1 MQLLLQVKFFLNF
14 TEFIYNNLNTYEYLI
29 NDNILSGVYT
39 LKGSSTTNLMNHLK
53 NNHPN
58 KLNGNEGRGTLDSYV
73 QLMPRIPVSVIF
85 K

>member
-1 MQLLLQVKFFLNF
+1 M
-14 TEFIYNNLNTYEYLI
+14 
-29 NDNILSGVYT
+29 ILSGVYT

-58 KLNGNEGRGTLDSYV
+58 KLNDNEGNLGRGTLDSYV